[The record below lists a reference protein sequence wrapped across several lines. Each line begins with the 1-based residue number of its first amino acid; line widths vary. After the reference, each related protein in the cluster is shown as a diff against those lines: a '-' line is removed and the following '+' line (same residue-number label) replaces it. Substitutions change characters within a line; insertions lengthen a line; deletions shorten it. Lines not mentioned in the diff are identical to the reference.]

1 MEKKT
6 ILEECLLKK
15 SQQKKKIS
23 LIKYKK
29 MFVQTKTNLSCY
41 EYDKGK
47 KGSKKG
53 TTEIKKIRCV
63 ETVNPEEAT
72 PPARQYLFQIVY
84 RGGLLD
90 VYATHEDSRE
100 RWLAALHKIK
110 DNSELLNKY
119 HKGFFSNGQFLCCN
133 QTCKAAPGCMI
144 WENMTVH
151 CTTGP
156 LKPLPPVPQML
167 WKHRS
172 IPQVPSSEKSVLNM
186 AVAQCNYEPKGNS
199 AVQLVRSIKCYVL
212 EEDSYSWNARD
223 LERQVCP
230 AEYFCFMTMVFH
242 IPHLHRQH
250 CRQSYMLLWFCR
262 ENSRVS
268 EQALAEEPTIVKRDW
283 YAGNIS
289 CTQSEKLLHQ
299 KGREGA
305 FTVRKS
311 NQASMYTVSV
321 YSKVPQLTSKEC
333 VLLSIKMGTVKHY
346 HVHKI
351 PENKY
356 YLTKNLFESIPKLTH
371 YHQHNS
377 LSATIQP
384 IPYQV
389 SHNQVCF
396 LPCVLDDQYISSL
409 GTKFPV
415 KWSAP
420 EVFHYTKFSSKSNV
434 WAFGILMWEVTLG
447 KQPYKL
453 YDNMLIEKVSQG
465 YRLYRLQLAPDIIY
479 QIMYNYW
486 HVLPEKHPA
495 LYQLLS
501 FFEALREDNKA

>member
-6 ILEECLLKK
+6 ILEERLLKK

-29 MFVQTKTNLSCY
+29 MFVQMKTNLSCY

-53 TTEIKKIRCV
+53 STEIKKIRCV

-84 RGGLLD
+84 RGGLLY
-90 VYATHEDSRE
+90 VYATHEDRRE
-100 RWLAALHKIK
+100 RWLAALHKFNTIPLQIK
-110 DNSELLNKY
+110 DNSDLLNKY
-119 HKGFFSNGQFLCCN
+119 HKGFFSNGKFLCCN

-199 AVQLVRSIKCYVL
+199 AVQLVRSSKCYVL

-230 AEYFCFMTMVFH
+230 AEYFCFMTVVFH
-242 IPHLHRQH
+242 IPHLHRQD
-250 CRQSYMLLWFCR
+250 CRQSYFLFTLLRSVLKKLFLCLPIFKGKTPGSVNKHWQK
-262 ENSRVS
+262 SR
-268 EQALAEEPTIVKRDW
+268 
-283 YAGNIS
+283 
-289 CTQSEKLLHQ
+289 LLL
-299 KGREGA
+299 
-305 FTVRKS
+305 S
-311 NQASMYTVSV
+311 QASMYTVSV
-321 YSKVPQLTSKEC
+321 YSKAPELASKEC
-333 VLLSIKMGTVKHY
+333 VLLSTKMGTVKHY

-356 YLTKNLFESIPKLTH
+356 YLTKNLFESIPKLIH

-420 EVFHYTKFSSKSNV
+420 EVFHYTKFSSKSDV

-495 LYQLLS
+495 LYQFSS
-501 FFEALREDNKA
+501 FFEALKEDNKA